1 MGLFFVKQKTA
12 YEMRISDWSSDVC
25 SSDLGTDAAVAKWAG
40 DIHATASGKT
50 KKAKEAAVAKA
61 AAKKEAAKPQAK
73 EGKRSEKAAITLDFG
88 ATPAM
93 LKAAVPASQTKV
105 ADEALAEMLSGGDQ
119 SMFDLLT
126 VALPGIALERRA
138 GQPMRQ
144 RPSGQSKDED
154 SKS

>member
-1 MGLFFVKQKTA
+1 
-12 YEMRISDWSSDVC
+12 MRISDWSSDVC
-25 SSDLGTDAAVAKWAG
+25 SS
-40 DIHATASGKT
+40 
-50 KKAKEAAVAKA
+50 
-61 AAKKEAAKPQAK
+61 EAAKPQAK

-119 SMFDLLT
+119 SMFDLLP

-138 GQPMRQ
+138 GQPMR
-144 RPSGQSKDED
+144 SEEHTSELQSLMR
-154 SKS
+154 SPYAVVCL